1 MFLKGLRE
9 NGVPL
14 SYSTWHTNIGSLKG
28 STINF
33 PVQERSRSVKSI
45 FAVQKRQT
53 ADLFVDNGACFFD
66 TSATGASSLQ
76 SFQFRVG
83 ARYFPASPCQTSPI
97 GGSVSN
103 GGAEA
108 YVELSKA
115 LNTVG
120 DYRLQT
126 NTNPKTWAV
135 QPLSI
140 TGNVPP
146 IKLPEF
152 DYSLAAST
160 RLATGQLSCTQI
172 ESTFSGFCGTLP
184 SSNFVMASSFETSN
198 GLEISGLNAEE
209 QSDISLMASW
219 SSTQQTGT
227 EDKAVNLE
235 VYTYYDVMIVL
246 RPNNIIELIY

>member
-1 MFLKGLRE
+1 MFLKGLRDV
-9 NGVPL
+9 GVPITF
-14 SYSTWHTNIGSLKG
+14 STWHTNVGSLRG

-45 FAVQKRQT
+45 FAVQKRGT
-53 ADLFVDNGACFFD
+53 SDFFVDNGASFFD
-66 TSATGASSLQ
+66 TSANGGSLQ
-76 SFQFRVG
+76 NFQFRVG
-83 ARYFPASPCQTSPI
+83 ARYFPAQACQTSAI

-103 GGAEA
+103 GGSEA
-108 YVELSKA
+108 FVELSKA

-135 QPLSI
+135 QPYNV
-140 TGNVPP
+140 TGNTPP
-146 IKLPEF
+146 VKLPEF
-152 DYSLAAST
+152 DYSLAAET
-160 RLATGQLSCTQI
+160 RLENGQLKCKQI
-172 ESTFSGFCGTLP
+172 ESTYSGFCGTLP

-198 GLEISGLNAEE
+198 GVEISGLNAEE

-227 EDKAVNLE
+227 EDKAINLE
-235 VYTYYDVMIVL
+235 VYTYYDVMLVL